1 MRGVLS
7 FLAGSY
13 DFVEGGGDG
22 VRRVLTWRREDATEA
37 TIKEGALFVCL
48 LTLLE

>member
-1 MRGVLS
+1 MWGALS

-13 DFVEGGGDG
+13 DFVEGSGDG
-22 VRRVLTWRREDATEA
+22 LRRVFTWKREDAAEA
-37 TIKEGALFVCL
+37 TVKEGATFVCL